1 MRQKTAV
8 LLLFTAAT
16 AMNLANQQQSGE
28 LDTDSHGS
36 PETESPPLFAG
47 IDLNE
52 NGLGDFEEAKSK
64 ADQDVAEAQSAA
76 EQAQKELE
84 QAQ

>member
-28 LDTDSHGS
+28 LVDTDSHGS

-64 ADQDVAEAQSAA
+64 ADQEVAEAQSAA
-76 EQAQKELE
+76 EQAE
-84 QAQ
+84 